1 MCGIVGYWTF
11 GGGETA
17 GTMHRTAACM
27 ADVLRARGP
36 DDSGTWVDDAAG
48 IALGHRRLAVID
60 ISASG
65 HQPMTSANGR
75 MVLSYN
81 GELYNTAELR
91 RELERGGSR
100 FRGHSDTEVIVEACS
115 AWGVEAAVRRLSG
128 MFAFALWDIEQQAL
142 YLVRD
147 RVGIKPLYWGRQGGT
162 LFFGSQ
168 MKAFAPHPEWRPEID
183 RDAVATYVRFGY
195 VPSPY
200 AIYKGMAKLDPAH
213 ILRIDHTGA
222 SKITRYW
229 NVDEIAVAG
238 QQIRETTSDDD
249 ATDEL
254 ERLLRGSIKSHM
266 ISDVP
271 TGAFLSGGIDSS
283 AVAALMQLESAQ
295 PIRTFSI
302 GFTDDAY
309 DEAVHARS
317 VADHIGSD
325 HTELYVTPQDAM
337 EVIPHLPDW
346 YDEPFA
352 DSSQIPTF
360 LVSQLARR
368 DVTVA
373 LSGDGGDE
381 LFAGYNRYL
390 WGERLRRNL
399 MWLPAPARRGLARSI
414 DSVPPAMWDRIFAA
428 VPASRRPAHAG
439 GKMQKLAGL
448 LALPDREGLYR
459 DLVSQWRH
467 PAELVRGGTE
477 LPTAMDDGALSG
489 RIPDYLSW
497 MQLMDI
503 RGYLADDILTKV
515 DRASMAVSLE
525 ARVPLLD
532 PQVMEFAWS
541 LPRKMKIRGGDS
553 KWLLRR
559 VLYRHV
565 PEALVDRPKM
575 GFGVPIGDWLRD
587 ELRDWAEDLLDG
599 KRLEDDGIFNAAP
612 VRRMWDDHVS
622 GRQNW
627 QYPLWVIL
635 MFQAWRASSTFSP
648 PPP

>member
-17 GTMHRTAACM
+17 DTMHGTAARM

-36 DDSGTWVDDAAG
+36 DDEGTWVDAAAG

-65 HQPMTSANGR
+65 HQPMASANGR
-75 MVLSYN
+75 LVISYN

-100 FRGHSDTEVIVEACS
+100 FRGHSDTEVIVEACA
-115 AWGVEAAVRRLSG
+115 AWGVEAAVKRLSG

-142 YLVRD
+142 YLARD

-168 MKAFAPHPEWRPEID
+168 LKAFAPHADWRPEID
-183 RDAVATYVRFGY
+183 RDAAATYVRFGY
-195 VPSPY
+195 VPGPY
-200 AIYKGMAKLDPAH
+200 AIFKGMAKLDPAH
-213 ILRIDHTGA
+213 ILRIDNTGA
-222 SKITRYW
+222 SKLTRYW
-229 NVDEIAVAG
+229 NIDEIA
-238 QQIRETTSDDD
+238 ETGLQTPVKMSDNT

-254 ERLLRGSIKSHM
+254 ERLLRASVKRHM

-283 AVAALMQLESAQ
+283 TVAALMQLESTQ

-309 DEAVHARS
+309 NEAIHARA

-337 EVIPHLPDW
+337 DVIPDLPDW

-360 LVSQLARR
+360 LVSRLARR

-390 WGERLRRNL
+390 WGERLRRKL
-399 MWLPAPARRGLARSI
+399 KWLPGPVRRGLSRSI
-414 DSVPPAMWDRIFAA
+414 GYVPPAMWDKLFAA
-428 VPASRRPAHAG
+428 VPASHRPAHAG
-439 GKMQKLAGL
+439 SKMQKLASL

-459 DLVSQWRH
+459 DLVSQWRN
-467 PAELVRGGTE
+467 PAELVRGGAE
-477 LPTAMDDGALSG
+477 QPTAMDDGDLSG
-489 RIPDYLSW
+489 RMTDYLSW

-503 RGYLADDILTKV
+503 RGYLVDDILTKV

-541 LPRKMKIRGGDS
+541 LPREMKIRGGDS

-559 VLYRHV
+559 VMHRHV
-565 PEALVDRPKM
+565 PEALTDRPKM
-575 GFGVPIGDWLRD
+575 GFAVPVGDWLRG
-587 ELRDWAEDLLDG
+587 ELRDWAEDLLDE
-599 KRLEDDGIFNAAP
+599 KRLEDDGIFHAAP
-612 VRRMWDDHVS
+612 VRRLWDDHVS
-622 GRQNW
+622 GRQDG
-627 QYPLWVIL
+627 QSMLWAVL
-635 MFQAWRASSTFSP
+635 MFRAWQIRN
-648 PPP
+648 